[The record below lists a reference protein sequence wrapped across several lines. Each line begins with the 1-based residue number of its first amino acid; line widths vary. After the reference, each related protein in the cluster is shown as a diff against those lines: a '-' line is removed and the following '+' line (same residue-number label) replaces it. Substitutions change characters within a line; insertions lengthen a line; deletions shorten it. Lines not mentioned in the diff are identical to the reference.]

1 MDRQVMAQILTGD
14 SDEIADLKLNLPILE
29 GFIELTR
36 RLETLPQTSKR
47 FYEESRSLYQATCTN
62 LPMNQLEAFLAKFFG
77 EAVKPA
83 GKALPRKLRKNA
95 SVKYLGGIEKDQS
108 LFILSLK
115 TGEFYAALWPWRRNA
130 SKIEIHMGYC
140 SDTITDAHYQQLETL
155 IKRSLSHST
164 LQQMET
170 QVGGQIRGI
179 GLPSFLQMAE
189 LEQSSFTLHI
199 SSAGRVGQLHV
210 AEGQLIAAQTGSLA
224 GSLAAYQ
231 IISWD
236 DATIEIAPADAS
248 KHNDIQQPLMHI
260 LMESLKL
267 KDEITSSA
275 DGPPKQPPPKG
286 RRPGPDVNRPGKR
299 LVRLE
304 KPPEP
309 RPRRKRMGLVF
320 LAVFIGA
327 LVIVGTGIVV
337 ALYISQHRTVSDQYA
352 QLNAQVERVDLPEK
366 IELLRQYIQTTPQ
379 TPHAAEI
386 QSRIDQ
392 LRQQKHDRDFDHI
405 TLQISSLI
413 VNEEYEQ
420 KAITLYSDFLSK
432 YPESPFTG
440 KINEA
445 IGGIRNLLDQY
456 YYEELRRAA
465 RLDYS
470 NRLAVYR
477 KYLERFPEGRYRAD
491 LNVLIQEMGKQYLD
505 FLKDEDA
512 QCEQTQRLG
521 PCIQRYQ
528 AFIEGHE
535 GMPIADEARRRLGV
549 LKDKQDL
556 AQLRKT
562 ASEAGTDYQ
571 QAIRAFT
578 EYLAANPHS
587 TQKMTIESEIA
598 ALQAQ
603 LRGYQ
608 QWSVVR
614 RYASDPSHHLPERI
628 QRLETYLRDNRSSRH
643 AAEAQALIN
652 QLQSQRQ
659 QSQRQRQLEAQRH
672 EEQARIRRDQEHAA
686 QQRQRMLQLQAS
698 IEQQLGES
706 QRYRSNG
713 DGTFT
718 DTTTGLKWT
727 LLDSNQALDAC
738 ADYPA
743 ALKYVTELRT
753 GGHNDWR
760 LPTANELATL
770 YKRTPF
776 FPISAFDWYW
786 TAQAYVRG
794 HHAVADVVTTKP
806 EAVFIR
812 EFRSQEACGA
822 VRAVRP

>member
-14 SDEIADLKLNLPILE
+14 SDEIAELKLNLPLLE
-29 GFIELTR
+29 GFIDLTR
-36 RLETLPQTSKR
+36 RLEALPQTSKR
-47 FYEESRSLYQATCTN
+47 FYEESRSIYQATCTK
-62 LPMNQLEAFLAKFFG
+62 LPMGELEAFLAKFFG

-108 LFILSLK
+108 LFILPLH

-164 LQQMET
+164 FQQMEA

-179 GLPSFLQMAE
+179 GLPSFLQMSE

-210 AEGQLIAAQTGSLA
+210 SEGVLIAAQTGNLA

-248 KHNDIQQPLMHI
+248 QQNDIQQPLMHI

-275 DGPPKQPPPKG
+275 ADGPPQRPPPKS
-286 RRPGPDVNRPGKR
+286 RRPDAAPPGKR

-304 KPPEP
+304 RPPEP
-309 RPRRKRMGLVF
+309 RPRRKRMGLIF

-327 LVIVGTGIVV
+327 LVIVGTMAVV
-337 ALYISQHRTVSDQYA
+337 ALYVIQNRSMSDQYA
-352 QLNAQVERVDLPEK
+352 QLNAQVEKADLPEK
-366 IELLRQYIQTTPQ
+366 IELLRRYIQSTPQ

-386 QSRIDQ
+386 QTRIDQ
-392 LRQQKHDRDFDHI
+392 LHQQMHDRDFDQI

-432 YPESPFTG
+432 YPESRYTG

-491 LNVLIQEMGKQYLD
+491 LNVLIQEMGTQYLD
-505 FLKDEDA
+505 FLQVEDA
-512 QCEQTQRLG
+512 QCEQTQRLD

-528 AFIEGHE
+528 AFLEGHE
-535 GMPIADEARRRLGV
+535 GMPIADEARRRLMV

-571 QAIRAFT
+571 QAIGAFT
-578 EYLAANPHS
+578 QYLAANPDS
-587 TQKMTIESEIA
+587 TQKKTIETEIA

-608 QWSVVR
+608 QWTVVR
-614 RYASDPSHHLPERI
+614 RYATDPSHHVPERI
-628 QRLETYLRDNRSSRH
+628 QRLEHYLRDNRSSRH
-643 AAEAQALIN
+643 AVEAQGLIN
-652 QLQSQRQ
+652 QLQAQGR
-659 QSQRQRQLEAQRH
+659 QSQRQMQIEAQKQ
-672 EEQARIRRDQEHAA
+672 EEQARIRRDQEQAA
-686 QQRQRMLQLQAS
+686 RQRQRMLQLQAD

-727 LLDSNQALDAC
+727 LLDSHQALDAC

-743 ALKYVTELRT
+743 ALTYVKALKT
-753 GGHNDWR
+753 GGHSDWR
-760 LPTANELATL
+760 LPSANELATL

-786 TAQAYVRG
+786 TSQAYVRG
-794 HHAVADVVTTKP
+794 HHAVADVVTTKS